1 MATEI
6 GGVQLGIVIG
16 DGSSAD
22 PDQFNAISQ
31 FFQGYY
37 STQATVN
44 PGTKAGEQVMV
55 TDLGKTLYTYDSN
68 AGDVVKFKG
77 NFSGAVGTNT
87 DITVKGG
94 AGDNSIIIT
103 DNVHKTVKLGE
114 GDDFLQSTGSGAI
127 TADGGA
133 GNDSIVGGSAS
144 DNIKGGSG
152 NDYLQGRGGNDI
164 ISGGNGKDVIVGG
177 TGNDTMTGG
186 NGNDIFVIMNEA
198 HEGKEVD
205 LITDFKKGDILQIA
219 DRNGDNQVTVGDG
232 GDVTSIV
239 HNTELNT
246 ITVTLNNGDTVVLDN
261 IKNDKL
267 NLKEGDDGSFTLG

>member
-44 PGTKAGEQVMV
+44 PGKPGEQVMV
-55 TDLGKTLYTYDSN
+55 TDLGKTLYNYD
-68 AGDVVKFKG
+68 AGASDTIKFKG
-77 NFSGAVGTNT
+77 NFSGAVGTNKDT
-87 DITVKGG
+87 TIKGG
-94 AGDNSIIIT
+94 DGDNSIIIT
-103 DNVHKTVKLGE
+103 DNVHKTVKLGA
-114 GDDFLQSTGSGAI
+114 GDDFLQSSGSAAI

-133 GNDSIVGGSAS
+133 GNDSIVGGSSS

-164 ISGGNGKDVIVGG
+164 ISGGGGKDVIVGG

-186 NGNDIFVIMNEA
+186 AGNDIFVITNEA
-198 HEGKEVD
+198 HEGKEIDV
-205 LITDFKKGDILQIA
+205 ITDFKKGDILQIA
-219 DRNGDNQVTVGDG
+219 DRNGDNQITVGDG
-232 GDVTSIV
+232 GDVTSII